1 MKTKK
6 LDKKK
11 VILQDGRYLVYYG
24 WKKKEKSGKKKTKS
38 AGN

>member
-11 VILQDGRYLVYYG
+11 VILPDGRYLVYYG
-24 WKKKEKSGKKKTKS
+24 WKKKEKKGKKK
-38 AGN
+38 

>member
-11 VILQDGRYLVYYG
+11 IILPDGRYLVYYG
-24 WKKKEKSGKKKTKS
+24 WKKEKKFKS
-38 AGN
+38 SKNSK

>member
-11 VILQDGRYLVYYG
+11 VLLPDGRYLVYYG
-24 WKKKEKSGKKKTKS
+24 WKKKEKTKSGKKSK
-38 AGN
+38 